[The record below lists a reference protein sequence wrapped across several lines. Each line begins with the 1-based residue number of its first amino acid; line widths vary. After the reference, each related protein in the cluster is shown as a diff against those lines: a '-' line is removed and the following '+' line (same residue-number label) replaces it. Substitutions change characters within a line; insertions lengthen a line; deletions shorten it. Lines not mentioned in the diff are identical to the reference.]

1 MRIKYNGHL
10 YNIERSEVETKM
22 NGVAPEIGRRFFV
35 AIGGNKYP
43 IKQVFGKAIGLPTA
57 AFPTGYAYNVLARL
71 GFEIIDVVGG
81 GIQ

>member
-1 MRIKYNGHL
+1 MQIKYAGKFYDLSRELIKENLKG
-10 YNIERSEVETKM
+10 VE
-22 NGVAPEIGRRFFV
+22 PETGRRFFV

-71 GFEIIDVVGG
+71 GFNIIDAEQGR
-81 GIQ
+81 